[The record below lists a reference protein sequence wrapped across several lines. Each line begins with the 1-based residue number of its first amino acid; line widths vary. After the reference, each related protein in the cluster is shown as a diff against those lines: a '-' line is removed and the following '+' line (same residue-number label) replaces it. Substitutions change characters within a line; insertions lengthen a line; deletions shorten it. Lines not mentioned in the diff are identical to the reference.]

1 MKRAIDFNDQLLLAT
16 KEVDDVGPNL
26 NLAIEPVTSK
36 QSIAKPNPEKH
47 LRTRHVLAHVFR
59 MAALAI
65 DLHDDMTDVRA
76 DSVARCREF
85 FLGTHPLPLTGTP
98 PSRSAPREKLLLH
111 RSARRNGGVRR
122 SREGVFQ
129 LTRFLSALVLHVFF
143 NHLLQLFAADGF
155 VGDGGFGDDV
165 IDDLGFKDWAAQL
178 NKG

>member
-26 NLAIEPVTSK
+26 NLAIEPVTTK

-65 DLHDDMTDVRA
+65 DLHDDKTDVRA

-98 PSRSAPREKLLLH
+98 PSRSAPREKVLH
-111 RSARRNGGVRR
+111 HSVQRNGGVAD
-122 SREGVFQ
+122 GVFQ
-129 LTRFLSALVLHVFF
+129 LTRFLSALVLHVLF

-165 IDDLGFKDWAAQL
+165 IDDLGFEDRATQL
-178 NKG
+178 NQG